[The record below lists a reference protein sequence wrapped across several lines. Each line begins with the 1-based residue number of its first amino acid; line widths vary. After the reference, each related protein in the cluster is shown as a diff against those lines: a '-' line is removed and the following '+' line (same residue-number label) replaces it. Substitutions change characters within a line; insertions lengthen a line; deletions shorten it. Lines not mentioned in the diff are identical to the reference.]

1 MTKLPETTRS
11 NQVFFDHGHGS
22 DKLKDV
28 VNPAIIY
35 LASLGSTESQKTMKR
50 VLNQV
55 SRACGYKDY
64 LEVPWVLLTRAD
76 VFVILEKL
84 TRLNLSPSSR
94 NACLSAI
101 KGVAREARLSSQMDG
116 DTYQSIKLV
125 KQAKFTRTPKGRL
138 LPTSE
143 IQELLDMLLMQQGVS
158 GVRDAALL
166 GLMYGCGPRRSELA
180 SINCQDWDKKN
191 ETIRV
196 VGKGDKERILELP
209 VRTSEL
215 LQLWVDERGDQDGP
229 LFNRIDRW
237 NNISEAGMTHQGV
250 YYVVNKRVAQAGLD
264 KASPHDL
271 RRTFITYLLDAEVD
285 IAVVSNMAGH
295 TNINTTK
302 IYDLSK
308 QARNKKAA
316 QTIKF

>member
-1 MTKLPETTRS
+1 MTTLPDTTRA
-11 NQVFFDHGHGS
+11 NQVFFDHGYGS
-22 DKLKDV
+22 DKLKNV
-28 VNPAIIY
+28 ANPAIIY
-35 LASLGSTESQKTMKR
+35 LASLGSTESQKTMRR

-55 SRACGYKDY
+55 SRASGYKDY
-64 LEVPWVLLTRAD
+64 LEVPWVLLTRAG

-84 TRLNLSPSSR
+84 TRLNLSPASR

-143 IQELLDMLLMQQGVS
+143 IQALLDMLLMQQGVS

-180 SINCQDWDKKN
+180 SIKIQDWDKKN
-191 ETIRV
+191 ESIRV
-196 VGKGDKERILELP
+196 VGKGNKERILELP
-209 VRTSEL
+209 NRTLEL
-215 LQLWVDERGDQDGP
+215 LHLWIEERGEQDGP

-237 NNISEAGMTHQGV
+237 NNINETGLSHQGV

-316 QTIKF
+316 QKISF